1 MNLFLLLLLIKNK
14 TIHLSFEAGY
24 LSPMVSI
31 WYRYRGITFWYRTEA
46 KIMVSSHPYWAEC
59 EITKKKDSYFNYN
72 Y

>member
-46 KIMVSSHPYWAEC
+46 KIMVSSHPY
-59 EITKKKDSYFNYN
+59 TLQKHR
-72 Y
+72 